1 MSGDATLE
9 PHNKKYGVE
18 LKNPTITVLEPVRH
32 AHGID
37 ITKDDL
43 QLDIDAMIDNRV
55 VTLRHVRQNSLFK
68 IYAQIE
74 RQMRAF
80 FDENSF
86 TQITT
91 PKLIGFPTEGGAE
104 VFELNYFEKKA
115 WLAQSPQFYK
125 QMMVPIFERVYEI
138 GKAYRAEKSNSSR
151 HLSEILMLDVEMG
164 FIDFEYLMDF
174 ISRFVKTVVEQTR
187 SESKDAL
194 ELVGAVP
201 PILTD
206 KVPRISVTDLHEQY
220 FQATGEDLRA
230 EGDISSAEEKFICDY
245 STTHRGSEAVIVTG
259 FARSEAKFYH
269 IQNKENPDI
278 AERADFLFR
287 GVEIATLTMRQTN
300 YDLLVQQIK
309 DR

>member
-1 MSGDATLE
+1 M
-9 PHNKKYGVE
+9 
-18 LKNPTITVLEPVRH
+18 EPVRH

-68 IYAQIE
+68 IYAQVE

-125 QMMVPIFERVYEI
+125 QMMVPVFERVYEI

-174 ISRFVKTVVEQTR
+174 ISRFVKTVVEKTR
-187 SESKDAL
+187 AESKDAL
-194 ELVGAVP
+194 ELVGAIP
-201 PILTD
+201 PLLID
-206 KVPRISVTDLHEQY
+206 KIPRISVTELHEQY

-245 STTHRGSEAVIVTG
+245 SATHR
-259 FARSEAKFYH
+259 
-269 IQNKENPDI
+269 
-278 AERADFLFR
+278 
-287 GVEIATLTMRQTN
+287 
-300 YDLLVQQIK
+300 
-309 DR
+309 